1 MRRAVAPLVVLLLA
15 AGCGDGIGT
24 ADEHAGVGAAGM
36 DGGYTEVAPAP
47 PQAPEYALSKAA
59 GADAVRQLPTTAVAD
74 TLRPAMLIRNGSA
87 YVEVAQ
93 LDSAVA
99 AVRALAARLGGHV
112 ADASMQLGA
121 QQVRQ
126 ASLTLRIPA
135 ARFDDALGG
144 LAPIGEVESV
154 NVGTEDVGEQYTDLE
169 QRLTNARRLEAR
181 LLELLDTRTGELED
195 VLAVERELA
204 RVREEAERI
213 EGKLRHLR
221 ARVAMS
227 TLIVTVHEPAP
238 LLSEYPGQNLLLRSL
253 RQAGRNFLELIAAVI
268 ASLGIV
274 VPVALLGWAV
284 WLLWRRRQRRRA
296 VAAQASST

>member
-1 MRRAVAPLVVLLLA
+1 MRRTAAPVIALLLLA
-15 AGCGDGIGT
+15 ACGDGAGS
-24 ADEHAGVGAAGM
+24 ADGRAVGAAGM
-36 DGGYTEVAPAP
+36 EEAWVEAAPAP
-47 PQAPEYALSKAA
+47 PAPEYALSK
-59 GADAVRQLPTTAVAD
+59 GADAGAVRQVATAAVAD
-74 TLRPAMLIRNGSA
+74 SLRPAMLIRNGSA
-87 YVEVAQ
+87 SVEVAQ

-99 AVRALAARLGGHV
+99 AVRALAARLDGHV

-135 ARFDDALGG
+135 ARFDDALAG
-144 LAPIGEVESV
+144 LDPIGDVESV

-169 QRLTNARRLEAR
+169 QRLANARRLEER

-213 EGKLRHLR
+213 EGRLRHLR
-221 ARVAMS
+221 TRVAMS

-238 LLSEYPGQNLLLRSL
+238 LLSEYPGQSLLLRSV
-253 RQAGRNFLELIAAVI
+253 RQAGRNFLELVAAVI
-268 ASLGIV
+268 ASLGVV
-274 VPVALLGWAV
+274 VPVALVLWGA
-284 WLLWRRRQRRRA
+284 WLLWRRRARRRA
-296 VAAQASST
+296 ATARAGSA